1 MFLSNSIS
9 YFLIGLVA
17 LAQAAAAPITQREVA
32 AVPINV
38 GVVFSLTQSTPV
50 NVIHAR
56 FTGEL
61 GEDDHTTKPTVDPKI
76 DHEVKELFIA
86 YLYSIGMPTSFE
98 IQYEDGSADHAATLS
113 THNFDFWGENVG
125 DDCKEEQDLKNGKK
139 GCIVGFQVMDGFK
152 PMDTVDAGK
161 EVATVTFDTKTLFTA
176 HYDRQTQALTL

>member
-32 AVPINV
+32 AQVPTNAA
-38 GVVFSLTQSTPV
+38 STPV
-50 NVIHAR
+50 NVIRVR

-61 GEDDHTTKPTVDPKI
+61 GEDDNSTKPTVDPKI
-76 DHEVKELFIA
+76 DHEVHELFIA
-86 YLYSIGMPTSFE
+86 YLHSIGIPTSFQ
-98 IQYEDGSADHAATLS
+98 IQYENGSKDPITMFS
-113 THNFDFWGENVG
+113 HNFDFWGENVG

-139 GCIVGFQVMDGFK
+139 GCMVAFQVMPGLQA
-152 PMDTVDAGK
+152 MDTVDLGK
-161 EVATVTFDTKTLFTA
+161 EVATVMFDMKTLFTA

>member
-32 AVPINV
+32 AVPIN
-38 GVVFSLTQSTPV
+38 TRSTPV
-50 NVIHAR
+50 NEIHVR

-61 GEDDHTTKPTVDPKI
+61 GEDDHTTKPTVRGTKI
-76 DHEVKELFIA
+76 DNLVKNLFIA
-86 YLYSIGMPTSFE
+86 YLHSIGKPTSFE

-113 THNFDFWGENVG
+113 NHNFDFWGENVG

-139 GCIVGFQVMDGFK
+139 GCIVGFQVMDGYQ
-152 PMDTVDAGK
+152 PMDSVDAGK
-161 EVATVTFDTKTLFTA
+161 EVATVMFDMKTLFTA

>member
-17 LAQAAAAPITQREVA
+17 LTQAAGAPITQREVA
-32 AVPINV
+32 AVPTNP
-38 GVVFSLTQSTPV
+38 QSTPSAES
-50 NVIHAR
+50 NTIHLR

-61 GEDDHTTKPTVDPKI
+61 GEDDHTTKPTVRGTKI

-86 YLYSIGMPTSFE
+86 YLHSIGMPTSFQ

-113 THNFDFWGENVG
+113 NHNFNFWGENVG

-139 GCIVGFQVMDGFK
+139 GCM
-152 PMDTVDAGK
+152 
-161 EVATVTFDTKTLFTA
+161 VA
-176 HYDRQTQALTL
+176 

>member
-38 GVVFSLTQSTPV
+38 GVVFSLVHPAYIRAYTLLTILKLSPDPKYS
-50 NVIHAR
+50 R
-56 FTGEL
+56 EF
-61 GEDDHTTKPTVDPKI
+61 DPKI
-76 DHEVKELFIA
+76 NHEVKELFIA
-86 YLYSIGMPTSFE
+86 YLHSIGMPTSFE

-161 EVATVTFDTKTLFTA
+161 EVATVTFDMKTLFTA